1 MSAIALHEVWFRY
14 NSASEPALRGLSLE
28 IPPACVFGILGPN
41 GSGKTTL
48 LYLLLGL
55 HTPQGGT
62 VLIDGQPHLG
72 MPKGDSSRL
81 MGLVPEREHVPFDFP
96 VSDYVLLG
104 RAPHLGLLQRPGRQ
118 DREAAQ
124 AALEATGIAHL
135 AARPFP
141 SLSGGER
148 QLTTLARALAQKP
161 RILLLDEPTSHLDLS
176 NKDRVLRVIRALRDE
191 GVTVVL
197 TTHDPN
203 GDTAVTDHVALMREG
218 SIVAAGPT
226 RQVLT
231 AQNLSTAY
239 GLPVQVIYIQ
249 GRPVVLTPLG
259 EEVQGESY
267 V

>member
-1 MSAIALHEVWFRY
+1 MSTIGLHEVWFHY
-14 NSASEPALRGLSLE
+14 NEASEPALRNLSLE
-28 IPPACVFGILGPN
+28 IPSACVFGVLGPN

-48 LYLLLGL
+48 LYLMLGL
-55 HTPQGGT
+55 HKPQRGA

-72 MPKGDSSRL
+72 MPKSDSSRL

-96 VSDYVLLG
+96 VTDYVLLG
-104 RAPHLGLLQRPGRQ
+104 RAPHLGLLQRPGHQ
-118 DREAAQ
+118 DRVAAQ

-135 AARPFP
+135 ALRPFT

-148 QLTTLARALAQKP
+148 QLATLARALAQKP

-203 GDTAVTDHVALMREG
+203 GDTAVTDHVALMRG
-218 SIVAAGPT
+218 GTVVAAGPT
-226 RQVLT
+226 QQVLT
-231 AQNLSTAY
+231 AQNLTTAY
-239 GLPVQVIYIQ
+239 GLPVQVAFIQ

-259 EEVQGESY
+259 EDVQGESNG
-267 V
+267 